1 MDNFMI
7 KYYIENYDN
16 EKLTQIIKM
25 NKILTDSYEEF
36 YKKRSQH
43 KHEKKKKKLNQEK
56 IKEIYNKLED
66 MYYLSSLLSED
77 RIIDLIVKFDGDEDK
92 IAEEI
97 EKIL

>member
-1 MDNFMI
+1 MKNFI
-7 KYYIENYDN
+7 KKEVNINT
-16 EKLTQIIKM
+16 K
-25 NKILTDSYEEF
+25 
-36 YKKRSQH
+36 
-43 KHEKKKKKLNQEK
+43 KKKKKLNQQK

>member
-1 MDNFMI
+1 MKNFI
-7 KYYIENYDN
+7 KKEVNINT
-16 EKLTQIIKM
+16 K
-25 NKILTDSYEEF
+25 
-36 YKKRSQH
+36 
-43 KHEKKKKKLNQEK
+43 KKKKKLNQEK

>member
-1 MDNFMI
+1 
-7 KYYIENYDN
+7 
-16 EKLTQIIKM
+16 
-25 NKILTDSYEEF
+25 
-36 YKKRSQH
+36 
-43 KHEKKKKKLNQEK
+43 
-56 IKEIYNKLED
+56 